1 MLFEMLVVV
10 RLFFFVLFCYYYYY
24 FNLFLKISVIYEIS
38 HQK

>member
-10 RLFFFVLFCYYYYY
+10 RLFFFVFFCYYYNY